1 MNRTQNDSPR
11 ADRFGGGTR
20 RKKNRASN
28 PYLAP
33 KAKRRMPWAIPVILV
48 CALFFCA
55 GLSVTRD
62 YIDSQHPDIPIAIVI
77 DALFLVPIALI
88 LLKQIR
94 NSAAARFA
102 DKLESMGEYSVE
114 LSNLD
119 GIMQVTNAA
128 SKLKGY
134 VRRGLIENVVFDYEA
149 GLLILPLN
157 SSDNTSA
164 PEPITIE
171 CPGCGATLHALRGVK
186 TKCEYCGREF

>member
-48 CALFFCA
+48 CALFFGV
-55 GLSVTRD
+55 GLTVTRD
-62 YIDSQHPDIPIAIVI
+62 YINNQNPDVPVAIVL
-77 DALFLVPIALI
+77 DVLFLVPIAVI